1 MVLSALLSNPER
13 KAELVLN
20 TQALKK
26 YLKDRGWT
34 LLDLSQRM
42 GISYNMLHLV
52 MKGKRNPGNVFIAGI
67 LMTCEGG
74 NFDQFF
80 TVTEEKRQIRE
91 VQAV

>member
-1 MVLSALLSNPER
+1 MNALSSNPER
-13 KAELVLN
+13 KAEFELTLN
-20 TQALKK
+20 TAALKN
-26 YLKDRGWT
+26 YLKEKRWS

-52 MKGKRNPGNVFIAGI
+52 MKGKRNPGHVFIAGLLI
-67 LMTCEGG
+67 SCKGATFE
-74 NFDQFF
+74 QFF

>member
-1 MVLSALLSNPER
+1 MSALLSNPDK

-20 TQALKK
+20 TLAVKK
-26 YLKDRGWT
+26 YLKEKGWT
-34 LLDLSQRM
+34 LLDLSQQM

-67 LMTCEGG
+67 LATCKEGT
-74 NFDQFF
+74 FEQFF
-80 TVTEEKRQIRE
+80 TVIEEKRQTRG

>member
-1 MVLSALLSNPER
+1 MSALLSNPER

-20 TQALKK
+20 TPALKK
-26 YLKDRGWT
+26 YLKEKGWT

-52 MKGKRNPGNVFIAGI
+52 MKGKRNPGNVFIAGV
-67 LMTCEGG
+67 LAVCEGG
-74 NFDQFF
+74 NFEQFF
-80 TVTEEKRQIRE
+80 TVTEERRQIRE